1 MNKTNELK
9 KTLNSIMRCMLADY
23 EAEYRALYPTKTEAT
38 GFRDNLIKAL
48 NGFSSDTIIDGY
60 DKAIESNPDKMPT
73 VADIARG
80 CVSEHTEAPKQTKE
94 PVKKAADTSKKELTT
109 DMAHPLK
116 LLAHA
121 IKTHSTPENEI
132 PEERTERISSIH
144 STHNDLIISHKALKY
159 IRKPIFNPLS
169 DLTCSSGGCSKGGSR
184 SAGVVGGGKF
194 YCGDHFL
201 QSV

>member
-48 NGFSSDTIIDGY
+48 NGFSSETIIDGY
-60 DKAIESNPDKMPT
+60 DKAIESSPDKMPT
-73 VADIARG
+73 IADIARG
-80 CVSEHTEAPKQTKE
+80 CVSEYVGKPKNTNKPTQ
-94 PVKKAADTSKKELTT
+94 KAADTPKKELTT

-121 IKTHSTPENEI
+121 LKNHSTPDNETQ
-132 PEERTERISSIH
+132 EERTERLAAIQ
-144 STHNDLIISHKALKY
+144 STHNELIISHKALKY
-159 IRKPIFNPLS
+159 IRKPMFNPLS
-169 DLTCSSGGCSKGGSR
+169 DLTCSWGGCSKGGSR